1 MADIGLPG
9 TVQDRPAGSWIN
21 RLVASRPFQI
31 WAARFPLTR
40 RIVRRE
46 GEAMFD
52 LVAGFCHSQVL
63 LALVELDIPAQ
74 LLAREGGVEG
84 LAHRA
89 GMLPDRMR
97 ILLNAGVAI
106 GILRKRRA
114 DIYGVTRR
122 GAALTAVPGLAGM
135 ILHHR
140 TLYRD
145 LENPVAF
152 FRGQTDTELAGFWPY
167 VFGAGA
173 ADDPQVA
180 QTYSQLMADSQV
192 LVAEDTLAAVSFGKT
207 RRLMDVGG
215 GTGAFLVAVGAV
227 WPDVELALFDLPAVA
242 PGARARFDAAGLG
255 NRLTIHQGSF
265 RDELLPSGADT
276 ISLIRV
282 LYDHADDTV
291 RALLAAAYAAL
302 PSGGRLIISEPM
314 TGGERPERAGDAYFA
329 LYCMA
334 MRTGRA
340 RSARQ
345 IADLLRTAGFTRIQI
360 PRAARPFVTSVI
372 TAVRPD

>member
-21 RLVASRPFQI
+21 RIVASRPFQT

-46 GEAMFD
+46 GETMFD

-74 LLAREGGVEG
+74 LLAREAGVEG

-192 LVAEDTLAAVSFGKT
+192 LVAEDTLAAVSFDKT
-207 RRLMDVGG
+207 HRLMDVGG

-345 IADLLRTAGFTRIQI
+345 IADLLHTAGFTRIQI